1 MFLLLIGSNK
11 KLPNDTDF
19 VAIVIFAMP
28 TLPLILEGSPLGVI
42 SSMMIIVGLFSIY
55 KQAQRKLQKSSG
67 VRLILT
73 LALILS
79 GGYILLR
86 EGIRPIIP
94 ALLILPLI
102 VGIAIIVKYVQN

>member
-1 MFLLLIGSNK
+1 M
-11 KLPNDTDF
+11 
-19 VAIVIFAMP
+19 
-28 TLPLILEGSPLGVI
+28 
-42 SSMMIIVGLFSIY
+42 
-55 KQAQRKLQKSSG
+55 
-67 VRLILT
+67 ILT

-102 VGIAIIVKYVQN
+102 VGIVIIVKYAQN